1 MSLFFYSWCHMVLI
15 IRLDAYFWARWV
27 LIKNLNHNVLCSG
40 EGVAALTL
48 RRWGWGLLG
57 RAAVSRGRAMIHQL
71 GRRVAA
77 HLLRVAGGVMFNG
90 WVRVHDL
97 QRARIRWLSYG
108 FRCRDALCFAILL
121 GRLSFFL
128 TSWWDYVGFLSFSE
142 FLKSWS
148 NSDAGVGLCC
158 APGQIVFRC
167 RHFVGVSLSRKW
179 KWFWW

>member
-1 MSLFFYSWCHMVLI
+1 MSLFFYSWFHMVLI

-27 LIKNLNHNVLCSG
+27 LIKNLNHNALCSG
-40 EGVAALTL
+40 EGVDALTL

-71 GRRVAA
+71 GRHVAA

-108 FRCRDALCFAILL
+108 FHCRDALCFSIRL
-121 GRLSFFL
+121 GRLPVSFFL
-128 TSWWDYVGFLSFSE
+128 TSWRDYVGFLSFTHLEAILMLVMVSAVPLGQLCSGVDIFR
-142 FLKSWS
+142 FLFI
-148 NSDAGVGLCC
+148 C
-158 APGQIVFRC
+158 IR
-167 RHFVGVSLSRKW
+167 SLSRI
-179 KWFWW
+179 

>member
-1 MSLFFYSWCHMVLI
+1 MSLFFYSWFHMVLI

-27 LIKNLNHNVLCSG
+27 LIKNLNHNALCSG

-48 RRWGWGLLG
+48 RRWEWGLLG

-108 FRCRDALCFAILL
+108 FHCRDALCFYIQL
-121 GRLSFFL
+121 GRLSFLSHIMTRLCWLSFFL
-128 TSWWDYVGFLSFSE
+128 TSW
-142 FLKSWS
+142 S
-148 NSDAGVGLCC
+148 NSDVGIGLLCPWASC
-158 APGQIVFRC
+158 FQV
-167 RHFVGVSLSRKW
+167 
-179 KWFWW
+179 